1 LERPSDKSRKALK
14 KAQSSELLLS
24 FCKPLAE
31 TSSSWYILQMICKY
45 KAICALLI
53 IFLGVGGLGYSE
65 SKKDPIKVAVSI
77 PPMKEWVN
85 RIAGD
90 RAEVIVIMPPGS
102 NPHSFE
108 PSPRQLAELGT
119 AKLWFSINVDFE
131 YSFKPKLRSMFPKL
145 QIVDVTKNV
154 QFRRLRPTEQ
164 EHDEEAA
171 EGHSENIDPA
181 LQNRDQHTWL
191 GIEQAKAEIKVIQDS
206 FIAIDPEGREL
217 YKSNCQN
224 YLKDIDIVYSTLKTK
239 LAPLSGAKVFVYHP
253 AFGYFLDMFD
263 IEQVAVELGGKE
275 PTQKELYALIDL
287 AKKEKA
293 RAVFTQAQFSESAA
307 KAIASAIG
315 AAVMPIDPLAA
326 DWLNNL
332 SRIGQALS
340 TAIAK
345 GE

>member
-1 LERPSDKSRKALK
+1 MNCRFR
-14 KAQSSELLLS
+14 
-24 FCKPLAE
+24 
-31 TSSSWYILQMICKY
+31 TIW
-45 KAICALLI
+45 ALLI
-53 IFLGVGGLGYSE
+53 IFLGIVGLGYSE
-65 SKKDPIKVAVSI
+65 SKKEPIKVAVSI
-77 PPMKEWVN
+77 PPMREWVN

-90 RAEVIVIMPPGS
+90 RVEVIVIMPSGS

-108 PSPRQLAELGT
+108 PSPRQLAEIGT

-154 QFRRLRPTEQ
+154 QFRKLRPTEQ

-171 EGHSENIDPA
+171 VKHVEIEDPA

-191 GIEQAKAEIKVIQDS
+191 GIEQAKAEIKVIQDTL
-206 FIAIDPEGREL
+206 IAIDPEGKEL
-217 YKSNCQN
+217 YKTNCQN
-224 YLKDIDIVYSTLKTK
+224 YLKDIDSVYLILKTK
-239 LAPLSGAKVFVYHP
+239 LAPLSGARVFVYHP

-275 PTQKELYALIDL
+275 PTQRELYALIEL

-293 RAVFTQAQFSESAA
+293 RAIFTQVQFSESAA

-315 AAVMPIDPLAA
+315 AVVVPIDPLAV
-326 DWLNNL
+326 DWLENL

-340 TAIAK
+340 MAIAK